1 MFAFLFYRC
10 YTTSQYP
17 GEFIRKDTLRGGVM
31 GWAAVQRAPGAI
43 RLWAETRQRDL
54 LPNLGGT
61 ETQAGYFVGWE

>member
-1 MFAFLFYRC
+1 
-10 YTTSQYP
+10 
-17 GEFIRKDTLRGGVM
+17 M